1 MPIVE
6 GLETPELRDV
16 LVSLLLT
23 KANNNQVLMP
33 HLDEDEHKMLRKNPG
48 NVWWSAEQEQAQTR
62 ELFPDN
68 CFPSPQPP
76 PPPPPLDNCWP
87 EVEERFIYWVSRAV

>member
-33 HLDEDEHKMLRKNPG
+33 HTDEDEHKMLRKNPG
-48 NVWWSAEQEQAQTR
+48 NV
-62 ELFPDN
+62 
-68 CFPSPQPP
+68 
-76 PPPPPLDNCWP
+76 
-87 EVEERFIYWVSRAV
+87 